1 MNTYS
6 NHTLLELFSKSVF
19 KYGDNQAFTYYNQY
33 GYSYTATQDKVLE
46 ISNLLSSSGIGIQDK
61 VVILNPNGPHWA
73 ITYFAVTTSARVAV
87 PLLIDYSEYE
97 INALIQHSDSK
108 ALFVTR
114 KLFEKISEETK
125 KQLNLIVDIQNFSII
140 YQKEEQVQVND
151 LRAPE
156 PSDTAVIIYT
166 SGTTGIP
173 KGVMLSHLNLC
184 SQIDMCYSLEQVE
197 QEDVFLS
204 LLPMSHAYE
213 CSLGMLLPFSRGASV
228 NYIDK
233 LPTPTILA
241 EALKRVRPTHLLM
254 VPLVMEK
261 IYKTKILP
269 TFTSRKLMR
278 FLYAIP
284 VFRKMFNK
292 IAGKK
297 LYEFFGGRLKFLGI
311 GGAKLDNFVE
321 RFLQETKIV
330 PYAIGYG
337 LTEAAPLLAGATP
350 KKVKLSSTG
359 YKVNSVELKLTNINV
374 NTGVGE
380 IIAKGANIMQGYYK
394 NPEATKA
401 AFTEEGW
408 LKTNDLAAMDE
419 TGRIYIKGRL
429 GNMIVGPTGENIYPE
444 EIEEVINQH
453 ELVLESLVK
462 DYKGKL
468 VAMVYLN
475 YEQLEQA
482 FITTKD
488 ETIKTLQDAV
498 ETIKNEIVEYVNARV
513 SKFARISIVVE
524 QPTPFDKTATQ
535 KIKRFKY
542 L

>member
-1 MNTYS
+1 MNFSS
-6 NHTLLELFSKSVF
+6 NSTLLELFSRSVHN
-19 KYGDNQAFTYYNQY
+19 YGENQAFAYYNQY
-33 GYSYTATQDKVLE
+33 GYNYLETQDKVLE
-46 ISNLLSSSGIGIQDK
+46 ISNLLSCSGIEVQDK
-61 VVILNPNGPHWA
+61 VAILNPNGPNWA
-73 ITYFAVTTSARVAV
+73 ITYFAITTSARVAV
-87 PLLIDYSEYE
+87 PLLIDYSDYE

-114 KLFEKISEETK
+114 KLFEKVSEETK
-125 KQLNLIVDIQNFSII
+125 KQLNLIVDIQDFSII
-140 YQKEEQVQVND
+140 YQKEEKVNA

-156 PSDTAVIIYT
+156 SSDTAVIIYT

-269 TFTSRKLMR
+269 TFTSRKIMR
-278 FLYAIP
+278 VLYSIP
-284 VFRKMFNK
+284 VFRKIFHR

-311 GGAKLDNFVE
+311 GGAKLDGFVE
-321 RFLQETKIV
+321 RFLLETKIM

-337 LTEAAPLLAGATP
+337 LTEAAPMLAGATP
-350 KKVKLSSTG
+350 KIVKLASTG
-359 YKVNSVELKLTNINV
+359 YKVDAVELKLVNV
-374 NTGVGE
+374 DKKTGVGE
-380 IIAKGANIMQGYYK
+380 IIAKGDNIMQGYYK
-394 NPEATKA
+394 NPEATKN
-401 AFTEEGW
+401 AFTEDGW
-408 LKTNDLAAMDE
+408 LKTNDLATMDK

-462 DYKGKL
+462 DNKGKL
-468 VAMVYLN
+468 VAMVHLN

-482 FITTKD
+482 FITKKD
-488 ETIKTLQDAV
+488 ETMKTLQDAV
-498 ETIKNEIVEYVNARV
+498 ETIKAEILEYVNAHV
-513 SKFARISIVVE
+513 SKFARISVVVE

-542 L
+542 